1 MRYQSILGSC
11 NETTVGKLI
20 SQCPETSAV
29 FEGYGLNPVQQ
40 STSTIREAA
49 EKISVEPKV
58 LCQHLFDVHMAHQP
72 LEELSTDSLLTLIA
86 EEYEAS
92 HLEQLPKLHRLA
104 RKIEAVHRANPEVP
118 QGITRAVKNLEQVLA
133 DHIQR
138 EETYVLARFENEP
151 APRPETPISQ
161 MNQEHDD
168 IKKQLRALR
177 SMTQSYKAPKA
188 ACRSWRK
195 LYDELKNL
203 DFSLSEQIYL
213 ERDIL
218 FPRFQF

>member
-11 NETTVGKLI
+11 GETTVDGLI
-20 SQCPETSAV
+20 SQCPEVSAV
-29 FEGYGLNPVQQ
+29 FEGYGLNLAQN
-40 STSTIREAA
+40 SESTIHEVA
-49 EKISVEPKV
+49 EKTSVEPKV
-58 LCQHLFDVHMAHQP
+58 LCQKLFDVYMEHKP
-72 LEELSTDSLLTLIA
+72 LEELDTDSLLELITD
-86 EEYEAS
+86 EYEAV
-92 HLEQLPKLHRLA
+92 HLAQLPKLHRLA
-104 RKIEAVHRANPEVP
+104 RKIEAVHRANPDVP
-118 QGITRAVKNLEQVLA
+118 QGITRAVKHLEQVLT

-138 EETYVLARFENEP
+138 EETYVMPQMEHDA

-168 IKKQLRALR
+168 IKKHLRELRAL
-177 SMTQSYKAPKA
+177 TQSYKAPKA

>member
-11 NETTVGKLI
+11 NETTVGGLI
-20 SQCPETSAV
+20 RQCPELSSV
-29 FEGYGLNPVQQ
+29 FEEYGLNPVQH
-40 STSTIREAA
+40 SESTIHEAA
-49 EKISVEPKV
+49 GKTSVEPKV
-58 LCQHLFDVHMAHQP
+58 LCQRLFDVYMEHKP
-72 LEELSTDSLLTLIA
+72 LEELDTDSLLELIA
-86 EEYEAS
+86 DEYEAT
-92 HLEQLPKLHRLA
+92 HLAQLPKLRRLA
-104 RKIEAVHRANPEVP
+104 RKIEAVHRANPDVP

-138 EETYVLARFENEP
+138 EEIYVIPHIKSDP
-151 APRPETPISQ
+151 APRPETPIGQ

-168 IKKQLRALR
+168 IKKHLRELR
-177 SMTQSYKAPKA
+177 GLTQSYKAPKA

-195 LYDELKNL
+195 LYDELKGL

>member
-11 NETTVGKLI
+11 SETTVGKLI

-29 FEGYGLNPVQQ
+29 FAEYGLNPAQH
-40 STSTIREAA
+40 STSTIREIA
-49 EKISVEPKV
+49 EKTSVEPKV
-58 LCQHLFDVHMAHQP
+58 LCQHLFDVYMAHKP
-72 LEELSTDSLLTLIA
+72 LEELDTDSLLKLIA

-92 HLEQLPKLHRLA
+92 HLDQLPKLHRLA
-104 RKIEAVHRANPEVP
+104 RKIEAVHRANPDVP
-118 QGITRAVKNLEQVLA
+118 QGITRAVKCLEQVLA

-138 EETYVLARFENEP
+138 EETYVLARFDNEP

-177 SMTQSYKAPKA
+177 NMTQSYKAPKA

>member
-11 NETTVGKLI
+11 NETTVGELI
-20 SQCPETSAV
+20 DRCPETSAV
-29 FEGYGLNPVQQ
+29 FAEYGLSPSQH
-40 STSTIREAA
+40 STITIREAA
-49 EKISVEPKV
+49 EKTSVEPKV
-58 LCQHLFDVHMAHQP
+58 LCQRLFDVYMTHKP
-72 LEELSTDSLLTLIA
+72 LEELDTESLLALIA

-104 RKIEAVHRANPEVP
+104 RKIEAVHRANPDVP
-118 QGITRAVKNLEQVLA
+118 QGITRAVKHLEQVLA
-133 DHIQR
+133 EHIQR
-138 EETYVLARFENEP
+138 EETYVMARFEHEP
-151 APRPETPISQ
+151 APRPDTPISQ

-177 SMTQSYKAPKA
+177 GMTRSYQAPQA